1 MISTKV
7 LLVSALCLFGIVA
20 AQETFKDCLQKDSIS
35 CVQLAV
41 RQIMDYYKKKNI
53 GLYSRRTEMSSDFLD
68 NKKCLIKLR
77 I

>member
-41 RQIMDYYKKKNI
+41 RQIMDYYKKKYWIKLKN
-53 GLYSRRTEMSSDFLD
+53 
-68 NKKCLIKLR
+68 NKKKNRKVLR
-77 I
+77 LSGQQKVLN

>member
-1 MISTKV
+1 MTKYNNNQKNKKINMISTKV

-41 RQIMDYYKKKNI
+41 RQYMD
-53 GLYSRRTEMSSDFLD
+53 
-68 NKKCLIKLR
+68 
-77 I
+77 